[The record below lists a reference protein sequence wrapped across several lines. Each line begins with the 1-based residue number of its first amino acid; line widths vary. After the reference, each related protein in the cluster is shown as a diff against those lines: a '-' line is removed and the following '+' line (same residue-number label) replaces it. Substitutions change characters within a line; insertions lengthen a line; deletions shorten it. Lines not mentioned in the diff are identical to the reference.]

1 MAWTTRGRSGIPTA
15 EPGGA
20 HDLVARVRPHRI
32 PDAFAR
38 REPYLPNWNDI
49 EHVFD
54 QHAGMAPP
62 PRDHRPDDP
71 DPTLASVLREVAE
84 LVAVDPAEVPDAT
97 KRDRVLA
104 LASLSG
110 RLDAMLAR
118 EVGVFDANTVWAGD
132 GARSASS
139 WLQARSELAAK
150 RCAGIVRTARD
161 LRACPTVEAAWA
173 SGRLGTAKVTALLR
187 ARTVHPALFAECEAA
202 LVEETTPLTVTAT
215 EAHIARWTA
224 IAEATRDAQA
234 AADADGDPDDV
245 PPVDPMA
252 ENCFHHSQTLDG
264 RWLSDASYDPVTGAE
279 IDEAIAA
286 EIDARFAAGVYRA
299 DDGLTAAQ
307 RRAQCHHALIT
318 RGRNPSQTKHGDLR
332 PTVSVDIDARTL
344 AGIPI
349 TDAADAAT
357 RRCALA
363 NGTPVARST
372 IERLLCTCR
381 LTAIATK
388 LALDGTIEITG
399 ITDLIRDATPK
410 QRKAL
415 KKRDGGCTFTG
426 CSAPF
431 EWCDAHHLWQHD
443 LDGPTLLDNLL
454 LLCKFHHHLV
464 HEGGWH
470 LWRDHRD
477 GRLHLRKPDGTPVPI
492 AQHGHKVPDEIPP
505 DQPPPPRQ
513 RNGPPR
519 HLTRQELA
527 ELDHRRRHRR
537 QPEPPE
543 PPGD

>member
-1 MAWTTRGRSGIPTA
+1 VDRT
-15 EPGGA
+15 
-20 HDLVARVRPHRI
+20 
-32 PDAFAR
+32 F
-38 REPYLPNWNDI
+38 PNWNDI
-49 EHVFD
+49 EHLFD
-54 QHAGMAPP
+54 HDGGMAAP

-71 DPTLASVLREVAE
+71 DPTLASLLRDVAE
-84 LVAVDPAEVPDAT
+84 LVALDPAEVPDAA

-132 GARSASS
+132 GARSASG

-150 RCAGIVRTARD
+150 RAAGIVRTARD
-161 LRACPTVEAAWA
+161 LRACAVVEEAWA

-187 ARTVHPALFAECEAA
+187 ARGVHPDLFSECEAA
-202 LVEETTPLTVTAT
+202 LVEETTPLTVTAA
-215 EAHIARWTA
+215 EAHIARWAA
-224 IAEATRDAQA
+224 IAEASRDAQR
-234 AADADGDPDDV
+234 AADAGDGPDDL

-252 ENCFHHSQTLDG
+252 ENSFHHSLTLDG

-279 IDEAIAA
+279 IAAAITA
-286 EIDARFAAGVYRA
+286 EIDARFHAGVYRT

-307 RRAQCHHALIT
+307 RRAQCLHALLLRGANPAQT
-318 RGRNPSQTKHGDLR
+318 RHGELR

-349 TDAADAAT
+349 TDATDATDAT
-357 RRCALA
+357 GRRCCLP

-381 LTAIATK
+381 LTTIATR

-399 ITDLIRDATPK
+399 ITDLLRDATPK

-415 KKRDGGCTFTG
+415 RKRDGGCTFTG
-426 CSAPF
+426 CHAPS
-431 EWCDAHHLWQHD
+431 EWCEAHHLWQHD
-443 LDGPTLLDNLL
+443 LDGPTLLDNLT
-454 LLCKFHHHLV
+454 LLCTFHHHLV

-470 LWRDHRD
+470 LWRDHTD
-477 GRLHLRKPDGTPVPI
+477 GRLHLRTPDGTPVPM
-492 AQHGHKVPDEIPP
+492 AQHGQKVPDGPP
-505 DQPPPPRQ
+505 PHQPPPPPR

-519 HLTRQELA
+519 RLTRQELA

-537 QPEPPE
+537 PPE
-543 PPGD
+543 PPGT